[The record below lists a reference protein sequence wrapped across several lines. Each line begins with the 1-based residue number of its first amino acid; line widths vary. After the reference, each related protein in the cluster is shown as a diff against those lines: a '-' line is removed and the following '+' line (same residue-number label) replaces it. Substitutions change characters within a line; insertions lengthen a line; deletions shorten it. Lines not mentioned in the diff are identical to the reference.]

1 MFQWQMIFCIHLA
14 HHELDRVNNNNNII
28 VIILIILILI
38 IVIILQALQ
47 CNSDMQ
53 YMLLHA
59 ELHICCIQQIWHIV
73 QLAGGQSLC
82 QAVCA

>member
-14 HHELDRVNNNNNII
+14 HHELDSVNIIISIII
-28 VIILIILILI
+28 VIIILILI
-38 IVIILQALQ
+38 IIIILHALQ